1 MLSNESRTRLGC
13 RRICSFISL
22 SVHPLQSKVAPETGI
37 WALEDKRDILSGWP
51 GIYILHNNWIEGLGN
66 KMSRAKA
73 KGLWFVDEDKS
84 YDGGLKCITD
94 E

>member
-1 MLSNESRTRLGC
+1 MALFSA
-13 RRICSFISL
+13 
-22 SVHPLQSKVAPETGI
+22 QSKQAPETGI

-51 GIYILHNNWIEGLGN
+51 GIYILHNNWIEGLDN

-73 KGLWFVDEDKS
+73 KGLWFVDENRS
-84 YDGGLKCITD
+84 YGGSLTCITD